1 MIVISFSDRHCAHRS
16 QILQIIS
23 IPSYWEEY
31 AYSSEKSHWL
41 RLRVWVI
48 KEWVKYTHAREI
60 AKFEGHAPHVAWS
73 PNFARARAS
82 LRSSFYCLTKVET
95 ARRLLWLHHSNMN
108 QKTPYSSLSFRG
120 YVLRSFWP
128 TTVRQR
134 KFSGKTLGAALSP
147 HFCEY
152 PCVLV
157 WQLLATMEQIFCCF
171 PCFQVWGKQALP
183 GQLQELS
190 TDRCEKS
197 CCFEITRFQLQKTI
211 FISNNKNRN
220 SFAFA
225 LLVYISFFSL
235 LLSACCYYLSKR

>member
-1 MIVISFSDRHCAHRS
+1 MIVISFSDRHCVHRS

-31 AYSSEKSHWL
+31 AYSSEKSLWL

-48 KEWVKYTHAREI
+48 KEWVKYTHARKI
-60 AKFEGHAPHVAWS
+60 AKFEGHAPDVAWP

-82 LRSSFYCLTKVET
+82 SRSFFYCLTKVET

-120 YVLRSFWP
+120 YVLWSFWP

-134 KFSGKTLGAALSP
+134 KFAGKTLGAALSP

-171 PCFQVWGKQALP
+171 PCFQVWEKQALP
-183 GQLQELS
+183 VQLQELL

-197 CCFEITRFQLQKTI
+197 WCFEITRFPLQKTI
-211 FISNNKNRN
+211 FISNN

-225 LLVYISFFSL
+225 RLVYISFFSL